1 MKIHT
6 QRFVTKTDLF
16 ANLPIAESLWDNA
29 DHSDITWGDANRT
42 LIHPQR
48 MIDWCTDDSD
58 SSDTDIDILLERLDS
73 LNVDGPDGP
82 VMIDLEN

>member
-16 ANLPIAESLWDNA
+16 ANIPVAESLWDNA

-42 LIHPQR
+42 LITPQR

-73 LNVDGPDGP
+73 LNVDGEDGP